1 MLFDSAEAV
10 LSVFGF
16 SRSLY
21 KFDKKKA
28 YHWWDEIYQQRER
41 DIETAKTEL
50 WNESVPI
57 SLFPDEDVLTREIE
71 TWWGFV
77 DKLPTDDEVV
87 LIKLFDSYYKNS
99 VAINSQPQTHPYP
112 SESLIMTLLLT
123 QQTHQSCEITDTI

>member
-21 KFDKKKA
+21 EFDKKKA

>member
-21 KFDKKKA
+21 EFDKKKA

-57 SLFPDEDVLTREIE
+57 ILFPDEDVLTREIE

>member
-21 KFDKKKA
+21 EFDKKKA

-123 QQTHQSCEITDTI
+123 QQTHQSFEITDTI

>member
-21 KFDKKKA
+21 EFDKKKA

-57 SLFPDEDVLTREIE
+57 ILFPDEDVLTREIE
-71 TWWGFV
+71 TWWGF
-77 DKLPTDDEVV
+77 V

-123 QQTHQSCEITDTI
+123 QQTHQSFEITDTI

>member
-21 KFDKKKA
+21 EFDKKKA

-57 SLFPDEDVLTREIE
+57 ILFPDEDVLTREIE

-99 VAINSQPQTHPYP
+99 VAINSQPQTHPYQ

-123 QQTHQSCEITDTI
+123 QQTHQSFEITDTI

>member
-1 MLFDSAEAV
+1 MLLDSAKVV

-21 KFDKKKA
+21 EFDKKKA

-57 SLFPDEDVLTREIE
+57 SLFPDENVLTREIE
-71 TWWGFV
+71 TWRGFV
-77 DKLPTDDEVV
+77 INFRLTTKL
-87 LIKLFDSYYKNS
+87 Y
-99 VAINSQPQTHPYP
+99 
-112 SESLIMTLLLT
+112 
-123 QQTHQSCEITDTI
+123 

>member
-1 MLFDSAEAV
+1 
-10 LSVFGF
+10 VFGF

-21 KFDKKKA
+21 EFDKKKA

-41 DIETAKTEL
+41 DIETAKTGL